1 MIKIFPNN
9 NKYLNKLFKSNKPLI
24 IYKVKNGYDVFT
36 DFSQKIHLDN
46 KNIDKF
52 FLKILHL
59 DPNKEIFD
67 GYIGFFDYKLLC
79 NLIGLKINKQ
89 KSDFFNKSIFYKPE
103 TIIKIRKGVRI
114 SSSIS
119 IKDREKELNNEIEN
133 YKENNFYHNQNF
145 DVNYNLE
152 NFKKKFDFAKKKL
165 IAGETYQIKISQ
177 KYTNNSY
184 INPINFFTNLMQIN
198 CSPESFM
205 IRDKNYS
212 IVSCSPE
219 NLIYKKGRK
228 ITTKPIAGTLK
239 KNKLMNRTLAKKM
252 FTENEK
258 ENKEHNMIIDLERN
272 DLSKI
277 CKPGT
282 VKFKNKKLVEEY
294 KDLFHYVS
302 EISGEI
308 KEGVDIKEIITA
320 MMPGGS
326 VIGCPKIST
335 LNIINNLED
344 SSRNIFTGSFG
355 YIKSNLDMR
364 FNVIIR
370 TILNYNNSIEIL
382 AASGIIIDSKYK
394 SEYEENFIKAKSLID
409 LFKL

>member
-1 MIKIFPNN
+1 MIKFFPNN
-9 NKYLNKLFKSNKPLI
+9 NRYLNKLFKSKKPLI
-24 IYKVKNGYDVFT
+24 VYKVKHGYDVFT
-36 DFSQKIHLDN
+36 DFSHKIYLDN
-46 KNIDKF
+46 KNIDNF
-52 FLKILHL
+52 FLKILNL
-59 DPNKEIFD
+59 DPNEEIFD

-79 NLIGLKINKQ
+79 NLIGLKLNKQ

-103 TIIKIRKGVRI
+103 TIIKIRKNVKI
-114 SSSIS
+114 FSSIP
-119 IKDREKELNNEIEN
+119 IEDRQKELNNEIHNYEEN
-133 YKENNFYHNQNF
+133 HFHHNQNF
-145 DVNYNLE
+145 DVNYTLE
-152 NFKKKFDFAKKKL
+152 DFKEKFNFAKKKI

-177 KYTNNSY
+177 KYTNSSY
-184 INPINFFTNLMQIN
+184 INPVDFFSHLMQIN

-205 IRDKNYS
+205 IRDDNYS

-219 NLIYKKGRK
+219 TLIYKKGNR
-228 ITTKPIAGTLK
+228 ITTKPIAGTIK
-239 KNKLMNRTLAKKM
+239 KNKSMNITIAKKM
-252 FTENEK
+252 FEENEK

-282 VKFKNKKLVEEY
+282 VKLKNKKLVEEY

-308 KEGVDIKEIITA
+308 KEGVDLKEIITS

-370 TILNYNNSIEIL
+370 TILNYYSSTEIL
-382 AASGIIIDSKYK
+382 AASGVIIDSKYK
-394 SEYEENFIKAKSLID
+394 SEYEENFIKVKSLLD

>member
-1 MIKIFPNN
+1 MSKIFPN
-9 NKYLNKLFKSNKPLI
+9 NKYLNKLFKSKKPLI
-24 IYKVKNGYDVFT
+24 IYKVKNGYDLFT
-36 DFSQKIHLDN
+36 DFSHKIQLDN
-46 KNIDKF
+46 KNIDNF
-52 FLKILHL
+52 FSNILHL
-59 DPNKEIFD
+59 DPDKEIFD
-67 GYIGFFDYKLLC
+67 GYVGFFDYKLLC
-79 NLIGLKINKQ
+79 NLIGLKINKK

-103 TIIKIRKGVRI
+103 TVIKIRKKVRI
-114 SSSIS
+114 FSSLSIEY
-119 IKDREKELNNEIEN
+119 RENELNNELKNYEEN
-133 YKENNFYHNQNF
+133 IFYHKKNF
-145 DVNYNLE
+145 DINYSLE
-152 NFKKKFDFAKKKL
+152 NFKEKFNFAKKKI

-184 INPINFFTNLMQIN
+184 INPIEFFINLMQVN

-205 IRDKNYS
+205 IRDENYS

-219 NLIYKKGRK
+219 NLIYKKGSK
-228 ITTKPIAGTLK
+228 ITTKPIAGTIK
-239 KNKLMNRTLAKKM
+239 KNKLMDITLAKKI
-252 FTENEK
+252 FAENKK

-277 CKPGT
+277 CKPGS
-282 VKFKNKKLVEEY
+282 VKLKNKKLVEEY

-370 TILNYNNSIEIL
+370 TILNYKNSIEIL
-382 AASGIIIDSKYK
+382 AASGVIFDSKYK
-394 SEYEENFIKAKSLID
+394 NEYEENFIKAKSLMD